1 MIELELLAPAA
12 NKDIA
17 IEAILH
23 GADAVYMGATSHGAR
38 KSAGNSIED
47 IKEVAIFAHQYRVK
61 VYVTVNT
68 IIYDHELSL
77 VETLIWDLYRVGVDA
92 IIVQDMGVLRLNLPP
107 IELHASTQCDTR
119 TVDKAVFLQEIGF
132 SQIVLARELN
142 IAEIK
147 EICNAVN
154 VPVECFVHGA
164 LCVSYSGRCR
174 ASQVKTGR
182 SANRGECSQLCRL
195 PYSLIDSNGKTI
207 VSSQHL
213 LSLKDLNLSESI
225 ESLIKAGVRSFK
237 IEGRLKD
244 AGYVKNV
251 TAYYRNIIDKFI
263 ANNNEYCRSSY
274 GISEITFTP
283 KLEKSF
289 NRGFTSYFFSNRK
302 QTSQASLI
310 TPKSLGEK
318 INSISELHNGD
329 GISFINSR
337 GEYEGVRINKVENG
351 RLVGAKPFTLPRGA
365 EIRRTYDIEWDK
377 TLNKQ
382 TARRIVWIDIEIDEF
397 GITAIDERGN
407 KIRIS
412 LEVDKYQADKKMD
425 PKKIFAKLGTTIY
438 RLRNFTNKLGEQ
450 TFIPASQLNEMK
462 RRLIT
467 ALDDANLASYPIQ
480 LKRKENKEYGYSI
493 KSLDSESNVS
503 NRLARIFYE
512 SHGSSVKDKAIEI
525 STPIDKEIAVMR
537 TRYCIRRELGMC
549 KKEVGG
555 KKADLYREPFYLKS
569 ANNEMR
575 IEFDCKECGMI
586 LFAQNKK

>member
-23 GADAVYMGATSHGAR
+23 GADAVYIGATSHGAR

-47 IKEVAIFAHQYRVK
+47 IKDVVTFAHQYRAK

-107 IELHASTQCDTR
+107 IQLHASTQCDTR
-119 TVDKAVFLQEIGF
+119 SVEKALFLQEIGF

-142 IAEIK
+142 ISEINK
-147 EICNAVN
+147 ICDAVN

-207 VSSQHL
+207 VSNRHL
-213 LSLKDLNLSESI
+213 LSLKDLNLSENI
-225 ESLIKAGVRSFK
+225 DSLIKAGVRSFK

-263 ANNNEYCRSSY
+263 ANNNEYCRSSC
-274 GISEITFTP
+274 GISEITFAP

-289 NRGFTSYFFSNRK
+289 NRGFTPYFFSNRK
-302 QTSQASLI
+302 QTNQASLI
-310 TPKSLGEK
+310 TPKSMGEK
-318 INSISELHNGD
+318 INSLSELHNGD

-337 GEYEGVRINKVENG
+337 GEYEGVRLNKIENG
-351 RLVGAKPFTLPRGA
+351 RLVGAKPFTLPKGA

-377 TLNKQ
+377 TLGKQ
-382 TARRIVWIDIEIDEF
+382 TAKRVVWIDIEIDEV

-407 KIRIS
+407 KIRIA
-412 LEVDKYQADKKMD
+412 LEVEKYHADKKMD
-425 PKKIFAKLGTTIY
+425 PEKIFAKLGSTIY
-438 RLRNFTNKLGEQ
+438 RLKNFTNKLCEQ

-462 RRLIT
+462 RAMIC
-467 ALDDANLASYPIQ
+467 ALDKANDANYPIQ
-480 LKRKENKEYGYSI
+480 LKLKENKEYNYSI
-493 KSLDSESNVS
+493 NSLDSESNVS
-503 NRLARIFYE
+503 NRLAREFYE
-512 SHGSSVKDKAIEI
+512 SHGSIVKENAVEVA
-525 STPIDKEIAVMR
+525 TPNDPEIAVMR

-549 KKEVGG
+549 KKEIDG
-555 KKADLYREPFYLKS
+555 KKIDLYREPFYLKS

-586 LFAQNKK
+586 LYSQYRK